1 MTPSVLVSL
10 FQYKAW
16 ADNQLF
22 GAVESLGAGS
32 SAEERH
38 NAIRILNHIH
48 TVDKIFVGNLQGLPH
63 GQTSTN
69 TVDTP
74 ALADLNWASQET
86 DGWFVSYAARLSAA
100 DLAEEITFVFTDGDR
115 GRMTREEML
124 MHVIT
129 HGTAHRG
136 AVSRI
141 LFNQGV
147 TPPRDL
153 YTKFLHTSQPER
165 RS

>member
-1 MTPSVLVSL
+1 MTLLTSL
-10 FQYKAW
+10 FQFKSW
-16 ADNQLF
+16 ADAQLF
-22 GAVESLGAGS
+22 DAVESLAPHA

-48 TVDKIFVGNLQGLPH
+48 TVDKIFVGNLQGKPH
-63 GQTSTN
+63 GQTATN
-69 TVDTP
+69 TVETP
-74 ALADLNWASQET
+74 ALADLNWASQAT
-86 DGWFVSYAARLSAA
+86 DGWFVTYVAGLSGQ
-100 DLAEEITFVFTDGDR
+100 DLAQEISFTFTDGDK

-129 HGTAHRG
+129 HGSAHRG

-153 YTKFLHTSQPER
+153 YTKFLHMNQPER
-165 RS
+165 RA

>member
-1 MTPSVLVSL
+1 MALLTSL
-10 FQYKAW
+10 FQFKAW
-16 ADNQLF
+16 ADAQMF
-22 GAVESLGAGS
+22 DAVDSLGPHAN
-32 SAEERH
+32 ADERH
-38 NAIRILNHIH
+38 NAVRILNHIH

-63 GQTSTN
+63 GQTATN
-69 TVDTP
+69 TVETP
-74 ALADLNWASQET
+74 SLADLNWASQET
-86 DGWFVSYAARLSAA
+86 DDWFVNYVAGLSAA
-100 DLAEEITFVFTDGDR
+100 DLAQDIVFTFTDGDK

-129 HGTAHRG
+129 HGSAHRG

-165 RS
+165 RA

>member
-1 MTPSVLVSL
+1 M
-10 FQYKAW
+10 
-16 ADNQLF
+16 
-22 GAVESLGAGS
+22 
-32 SAEERH
+32 
-38 NAIRILNHIH
+38 
-48 TVDKIFVGNLQGLPH
+48 DKIFVGNLQGLPH
-63 GQTSTN
+63 GQTATN
-69 TVDTP
+69 TVATP

-86 DGWFVSYAARLSAA
+86 DGWFVRYVAGLSAQ
-100 DLAEEITFVFTDGDR
+100 DLAHEISFTFTDGDK

-129 HGTAHRG
+129 HGSAHRG
-136 AVSRI
+136 SVSRI

-165 RS
+165 RT

>member
-1 MTPSVLVSL
+1 MTLFTSL
-10 FQYKAW
+10 FQFKAW
-16 ADNQLF
+16 ADAQLF
-22 GAVESLGAGS
+22 DAVESMGPTTNAD
-32 SAEERH
+32 ERH
-38 NAIRILNHIH
+38 NAVRILNHIH

-63 GQTSTN
+63 GQTATN
-69 TVDTP
+69 TVETP
-74 ALADLNWASQET
+74 SLADLNWASQET
-86 DGWFVSYAARLSAA
+86 DGWFVRYVAGLTAQ
-100 DLAEEITFVFTDGDR
+100 DLAQEIAFTFTDGDK

-129 HGTAHRG
+129 HGSAHRG

-153 YTKFLHTSQPER
+153 YTKYLHTSQPER
-165 RS
+165 RA

>member
-1 MTPSVLVSL
+1 M
-10 FQYKAW
+10 F
-16 ADNQLF
+16 D
-22 GAVESLGAGS
+22 AVESLGPQANFD
-32 SAEERH
+32 ERH
-38 NAIRILNHIH
+38 NAVRILNHIH
-48 TVDKIFVGNLQGLPH
+48 TVDKIFVGNLQGVAH
-63 GQTSTN
+63 GQTATN
-69 TVDTP
+69 TVATP
-74 ALADLNWASQET
+74 TLADLNWASQET
-86 DGWFVSYAARLSAA
+86 DAWFVRYVA
-100 DLAEEITFVFTDGDR
+100 DLTASDLAQEIAFTFTDGDK

-129 HGTAHRG
+129 HGSAHRG

-165 RS
+165 RG